1 MGRPFKINDCLQQK
15 ILHSQN
21 DFGAIYLKIPGL
33 MTSPRC
39 REEAEINFS
48 LFKICNNPKCD
59 SSYLLCLCSVKANK
73 KTPKWPVQ
81 KCWKF
86 YRNLVDVHWI
96 PLAFVPLHCPT
107 SHSAAVC
114 LISWATTR
122 RFTSLAV
129 CFIVVVFI
137 AKYRPTYYFFIFFGT
152 LTKPVTALDPL
163 LLSSSSGQ
171 DRLSESE
178 NSAGCCFRA
187 CESRCCWPIVK
198 FRNEDVAPF
207 FLFIYLFIY
216 FL

>member
-1 MGRPFKINDCLQQK
+1 MGRPFKINDC
-15 ILHSQN
+15 LHSQN

-33 MTSPRC
+33 MTSRRC
-39 REEAEINFS
+39 REEAEMNFS
-48 LFKICNNPKCD
+48 LIKICNNPKCD
-59 SSYLLCLCSVKANK
+59 SSFLLCLCSVKANK
-73 KTPKWPVQ
+73 KNKMTCA

-137 AKYRPTYYFFIFFGT
+137 AKYRRTY
-152 LTKPVTALDPL
+152 
-163 LLSSSSGQ
+163 
-171 DRLSESE
+171 
-178 NSAGCCFRA
+178 
-187 CESRCCWPIVK
+187 
-198 FRNEDVAPF
+198 
-207 FLFIYLFIY
+207 YLFI
-216 FL
+216 FLAH

>member
-1 MGRPFKINDCLQQK
+1 
-15 ILHSQN
+15 
-21 DFGAIYLKIPGL
+21 

-39 REEAEINFS
+39 REEAEMNFS
-48 LFKICNNPKCD
+48 LIKICNNPKCE

-73 KTPKWPVQ
+73 KIKWPVQ
-81 KCWKF
+81 NVERF
-86 YRNLVDVHWI
+86 YRKVFDEQHLLNDDSLFQMCTLVDVHWI

-114 LISWATTR
+114 LISWATTC

-129 CFIVVVFI
+129 CFIVVFFI
-137 AKYRPTYYFFIFFGT
+137 AKYRRAYYYFLFGT

-163 LLSSSSGQ
+163 LLSSSSSQ

-187 CESRCCWPIVK
+187 CESRCCWPFVK
-198 FRNEDVAPF
+198 FGN
-207 FLFIYLFIY
+207 
-216 FL
+216 